1 MDTIDL
7 TTQNLRDMI
16 QSQLHDTIKHYRDS
30 NKLKV
35 SNYERPFGQPTD
47 DEIDDFIFH
56 IPHPS
61 SRRNIK

>member
-30 NKLKV
+30 NKLRV

-47 DEIDDFIFH
+47 DESWTFRLFC
-56 IPHPS
+56 
-61 SRRNIK
+61 

>member
-16 QSQLHDTIKHYRDS
+16 QSQLHDAIKHYRDS

-47 DEIDDFIFH
+47 DEVNDFIFH